1 MKFCYFIGQEFNAIT
16 FANWILFQSL
26 NDLGPFPVACSRHG
40 KYVVQLHPTRDF
52 IYEVS
57 VLGPLIDK
65 FLGRRDQGSFSNE
78 KRGTSLLSFKPIHKR
93 NNTFLSF
100 PVSIY
105 KCWER
110 HKSESSDVNNKL
122 LSSTKFSSSPAAANE
137 SVFQAAISCRSSSRP
152 SSMVI
157 SYGWWRREQEV
168 TTRASISE
176 EDQQETNATRIV
188 SSTYYP
194 VKLVV
199 KIEQVMKHRCKLGYF
214 VVVNFDLE
222 GNESRVL
229 LTPKS
234 MLSREWTGYVH
245 FETSI
250 LRWKKSEWTR
260 P

>member
-1 MKFCYFIGQEFNAIT
+1 MSSSHICSIEKEELDMFLSETHDHTKKLKCTSPLPSSRSWELVLLLLRSHQNFMKFYFIGQEFNAIT
-16 FANWILFQSL
+16 LADWILFQSV
-26 NDLGPFPVACSRHG
+26 NDLGPFPVACLRHR
-40 KYVVQLHPTRDF
+40 KNVVQLHPTRDF

-110 HKSESSDVNNKL
+110 HKSESSDVNNKP

-188 SSTYYP
+188 SST
-194 VKLVV
+194 
-199 KIEQVMKHRCKLGYF
+199 
-214 VVVNFDLE
+214 
-222 GNESRVL
+222 
-229 LTPKS
+229 
-234 MLSREWTGYVH
+234 
-245 FETSI
+245 
-250 LRWKKSEWTR
+250 
-260 P
+260 